1 MLFFLFKDPPEGRR
15 SGDGP
20 TEWLFC
26 HFCDSIV
33 PWGGGVSVAGT
44 EGPVKVQTNV
54 ESHSVQ
60 RYPWW
65 KRVNQNSG
73 GHLPVRTKPKPHHWD
88 GAGQVGGTPLRFCN
102 MTEPQWVCSED
113 RSSWMVLAAS
123 LIYVY
128 VCIYKHFAAV
138 IAASGASTKHRIE
151 GPALV
156 QIWYS
161 PFPL

>member
-1 MLFFLFKDPPEGRR
+1 MFFFSFWRPTRGQEEWGRTDGVAFLSFLWQHCALARQSFSGRDWRTGQGSDKCRKPQRTEVFLMKESQSELRR
-15 SGDGP
+15 SP
-20 TEWLFC
+20 
-26 HFCDSIV
+26 SIQDKTQTTSLR
-33 PWGGGVSVAGT
+33 WG
-44 EGPVKVQTNV
+44 
-54 ESHSVQ
+54 
-60 RYPWW
+60 
-65 KRVNQNSG
+65 
-73 GHLPVRTKPKPHHWD
+73 RT
-88 GAGQVGGTPLRFCN
+88 GRGISLRFCN

-113 RSSWMVLAAS
+113 RSRWMVLATS